1 MNKRT
6 LLAVSIAVMAGLWG
20 HANPACAVD
29 LLSVVDQASNH
40 DADLAAM
47 RAASRAAQQAVPKA
61 RAGLLPQVGGGWGRA
76 YNSTA
81 VDGLPRTSYWQNGW
95 TVSLTQPLFDWS
107 RWTTYR
113 QASFVEARGVV
124 EVARA

>member
-1 MNKRT
+1 MNRRT
-6 LLAVSIAVMAGLWG
+6 LLAASIAAMAALLG
-20 HANPACAVD
+20 HVNPACAVD
-29 LLSVVDQASNH
+29 LLSVVEQASDH

-81 VDGLPRTSYWQNGW
+81 IDVPSWLLHSNLSCHRSHR
-95 TVSLTQPLFDWS
+95 LTIRHGAQP
-107 RWTTYR
+107 TK
-113 QASFVEARGVV
+113 
-124 EVARA
+124 